1 METSTLT
8 QKGQVTIPASL
19 RKRLGIQP
27 GDRVAFIEDDGK
39 IVLKP
44 VESDIE
50 SIFGLVKARKSVSL
64 EVMEETIRKRA
75 GR

>member
-1 METSTLT
+1 METSAVT

-27 GDRVAFIEDDGK
+27 GDRIAFVEANGNVI
-39 IVLKP
+39 LKP

-50 SIFGLVKARKSVSL
+50 SLFGLIKATKSVSL
-64 EVMEETIRKRA
+64 DAMETAIRQRA